1 MFYDKDHD
9 FHKYSIKK
17 FDKKS
22 STDSKFDSLIDLYR
36 KFISLKDLVPR
47 EKKEDK
53 KVEVLNVAFNL
64 YEKLIEEYKKNYES
78 EPRDDKTYVW
88 EQKYNPRK
96 LKDLD
101 YEPVKLK
108 TESLSGE
115 DKSGI
120 KQPTQL
126 KQLDLNKISK
136 PSRIGVPRKDFN
148 SLIKDVVENSDN
160 KNYKTKVTNNSFD
173 LKNTEEFLVKIITKK
188 ISKKEALKL
197 YNNSIEPDVNVLSN
211 VPGKSKSKRINILNV
226 LNNIKWS
233 LFEGFY
239 LHYKDAPLRNNI

>member
-1 MFYDKDHD
+1 M
-9 FHKYSIKK
+9 
-17 FDKKS
+17 
-22 STDSKFDSLIDLYR
+22 
-36 KFISLKDLVPR
+36 
-47 EKKEDK
+47 
-53 KVEVLNVAFNL
+53 
-64 YEKLIEEYKKNYES
+64 
-78 EPRDDKTYVW
+78 
-88 EQKYNPRK
+88 
-96 LKDLD
+96 
-101 YEPVKLK
+101 
-108 TESLSGE
+108 SGE

-136 PSRIGVPRKDFN
+136 PSRIEVPRKDFN

-160 KNYKTKVTNNSFD
+160 KDYKTKVKNNSFD
-173 LKNTEEFLVKIITKK
+173 LKNTEEFWVKIITKK

>member
-9 FHKYSIKK
+9 FHKYRIKK

-36 KFISLKDLVPR
+36 EFISLKDLVPR

-88 EQKYNPRK
+88 EQKYDPRK

-101 YEPVKLK
+101 CEPVKLK

-115 DKSGI
+115 DKSNN
-120 KQPTQL
+120 QPT
-126 KQLDLNKISK
+126 
-136 PSRIGVPRKDFN
+136 
-148 SLIKDVVENSDN
+148 
-160 KNYKTKVTNNSFD
+160 NNQ
-173 LKNTEEFLVKIITKK
+173 
-188 ISKKEALKL
+188 
-197 YNNSIEPDVNVLSN
+197 
-211 VPGKSKSKRINILNV
+211 
-226 LNNIKWS
+226 
-233 LFEGFY
+233 
-239 LHYKDAPLRNNI
+239 RN